1 MNPQSAPHKL
11 TASELKA
18 DIRASDRLFR
28 TRRRSVSMVGK
39 GLCLVLSDVLAISA
53 AWKFAQFLNQFYSP
67 LPSVFALWTWLGFPS
82 IFWLFVFATIA
93 LFAHARLYSH
103 TSAVKDY
110 AKATQLI
117 SYVYL
122 ASLVISYFY
131 DPHIDLPRSLFFAA
145 WFSSLFMVV
154 VTRLT
159 TNLLLLR
166 FYKLQ
171 SPIRVFLIAPAH
183 RLQTLSS
190 IVEKQQHYSVVG
202 AAIATTA
209 HSAATFQSIL
219 RHRPEEVLAEQLPN
233 AELASSLFWRLRSLG
248 ISLRLLP
255 SSREMIYRRG
265 IPEIFADL
273 PTLRIES
280 SFLRGFD
287 YRIKRWLDFSLAAL
301 FLLVLIPFFILIAIA
316 IKFTSPGPV
325 FFCQERT
332 GLHSKIFQVWK
343 FRTMVINAPQLQ
355 SSLEQQNEN
364 LDGVM
369 FKIADDPRVT
379 SIGKFLRYTSLDELP
394 QLFNV
399 VLGQMSLVGPRP
411 LPLRDTALFEP
422 WHHVRHQVLPGIT
435 GLWQV
440 SGRSNIKSFDDAVR
454 LDLHYIDN
462 WSLNLDLEI
471 LLETIKIVCLGKGA
485 Y

>member
-1 MNPQSAPHKL
+1 MNSPSAQIQTSHL
-11 TASELKA
+11 QA
-18 DIRASDRLFR
+18 DIRASDRFFGTRRSAR
-28 TRRRSVSMVGK
+28 TRWK

-67 LPSVFALWTWLGFPS
+67 LPSIFELWIWLGYPS
-82 IFWLFVFATIA
+82 VFWVFILTTLI
-93 LFAHARLYSH
+93 LFAYQRLYSH

-110 AKATQLI
+110 AKAAQLI

-122 ASLVISYFY
+122 ASLVASYFY
-131 DPHIDLPRSLFFAA
+131 DPHIDLPRSLFFSA
-145 WFSSLFMVV
+145 WFSSLFT
-154 VTRLT
+154 VTTARLT
-159 TNLLLLR
+159 TNLLLHR
-166 FYKLQ
+166 FCKSR

-183 RLQTLSS
+183 RLQTLSAL
-190 IVEKQQHYSVVG
+190 VESQTDYRVVG
-202 AAIATTA
+202 AAIAPTANAPTTL
-209 HSAATFQSIL
+209 QSIL

-265 IPEIFADL
+265 VPEIFADL
-273 PTLRIES
+273 PTLRIEAAL
-280 SFLRGFD
+280 FRGCD
-287 YRIKRWLDFSLAAL
+287 YRLKRWLDFVLSAVLVI
-301 FLLVLIPFFILIAIA
+301 LLSPCFVLIAIA
-316 IKFTSPGPV
+316 IKLSSPGPV
-325 FFCQERT
+325 FFRQQRT
-332 GLHSKIFQVWK
+332 GLHSRVFQVWK
-343 FRTMVINAPQLQ
+343 FRTMVTNAPQLQ
-355 SSLEQQNEN
+355 AELEQQNEN
-364 LDGVM
+364 IDGVM
-369 FKIADDPRVT
+369 FKIANDPRVT
-379 SIGKFLRYTSLDELP
+379 TIGRFLRHTSLDELP

-399 VLGQMSLVGPRP
+399 LIGQMSLVGPRP
-411 LPLRDTALFEP
+411 LPLRDTSFFEP

-435 GLWQV
+435 GLWQI